1 MADAPRVVILAG
13 SNGAGKTTAA
23 RTVLADTLGVMTFV
37 NADAIAT
44 GLSGFDP
51 EGVAFE
57 ASRIMLERMHALAAQ
72 RADFAFETTLSGRT
86 YAPWLR
92 ALQASGYRVSLF
104 YIWLTDLEL
113 AIRRVAIRVSQ
124 GGHSIPEA
132 TIRQRYSRSVRNF
145 HQLYSP
151 FVDEWMVY
159 DNSGENEYRLIA
171 ARKREQAIAIV
182 EPEVWTK
189 FLRGA

>member
-1 MADAPRVVILAG
+1 MVDAPRVVILAG
-13 SNGAGKTTAA
+13 SNGAGKSTAA
-23 RTVLADTLGVMTFV
+23 RTVLADELGVMTFV
-37 NADAIAT
+37 NADVIAA

-51 EGVAFE
+51 ESVAFE
-57 ASRIMLERMHALAAQ
+57 ASRIMLERLHALADQ
-72 RADFAFETTLSGRT
+72 RADFAFETTLAART
-86 YAPWLR
+86 YASWLKS
-92 ALQASGYRVSLF
+92 LQASGYRVSLF
-104 YIWLTDLEL
+104 YIWLPDIDL
-113 AIRRVAIRVSQ
+113 AVRRVAIRVSQ

>member
-1 MADAPRVVILAG
+1 MVDAPRVVILAG
-13 SNGAGKTTAA
+13 SNGAGKSTAA
-23 RTVLADTLGVMTFV
+23 RTVLADELGVMTFV
-37 NADAIAT
+37 NADVIAA

-51 EGVAFE
+51 ESVAFE
-57 ASRIMLERMHALAAQ
+57 ASRIMLERLHALADQ
-72 RADFAFETTLSGRT
+72 RADFAFETTLAART
-86 YAPWLR
+86 YASWLKS
-92 ALQASGYRVSLF
+92 LQASGYRVSLF
-104 YIWLTDLEL
+104 YIWLPDIDL
-113 AIRRVAIRVSQ
+113 AVRRVAIRVSQ

-171 ARKREQAIAIV
+171 ARKREQVIAIV